1 MRTVSIGLATC
12 LCVLSASTLLA
23 TETENQGMSILP
35 TPGKVVIDGK
45 FDDWDLTGGIFAVN
59 DVENLRDQYG
69 VWFYAMYDAKN
80 IYLLAR
86 WNDPA
91 PMNNPGSSKGDMGFQ
106 GDCLQVRFI
115 THYEQKGKERV
126 THITAWRDRDGL
138 DVVDVAY
145 GRNFNEGGIRDAQE
159 KGAQQEFAVYQNGK
173 GYVQEIAIPW
183 AILTSDGQPLQP
195 GDQMRMALEPNYT
208 AGAAGRVTIKDIF
221 LPNIVPDRVFTFRA
235 YGQWGIATLEKT
247 GKLQP
252 RTLRL
257 ADHREFAVGMENG
270 LPAVDWAGLEAVREI
285 PGFKP
290 VRFTMPADGYVSLNI
305 YDKDGAVARHLL
317 NWAFYTKGEHEVKW
331 DGLTTPNWRTPGQ
344 PVEPGDYTWR
354 AITHPGIGLRLRGW
368 ACNGGN
374 APWDNGPSTNWGGD
388 HGVPHVCTTDGEKI
402 YLGWTGSE
410 AGRAVVACDLA
421 GNVQWKHTHGGMGG
435 AEQIAVDGG
444 IVFVLSH
451 GSTLYRLDTAK
462 GSYATW
468 KGKPEPAVSV
478 DSLWDAPAGM
488 PDRIEGMD
496 ARDGSLYITCSS
508 TSFRRNDVKDW
519 KSLLTK
525 IIKGDGMAAT
535 IREKVGDYWKR
546 RFTAW
551 GNGPANVDEFCA
563 SPNYYTPDFRDH
575 VIGILNAMLGDA
587 TVAPGAARLTGDRL
601 AQANRKT
608 IEQAFPG
615 EFIPLKTNFLAV
627 LDAQT
632 GKPQKFIELDLP
644 RFVRAA
650 SPKLVYVVTAG
661 GTMVTA
667 VDPTTG
673 VAKPAVT
680 GLTNAKGIAVDADGR
695 IYMSVDAPDHQVKV
709 FTADGKPAGG
719 ERLAEIGRKGGYP
732 PLGPWVSAGMR
743 NPAGMVVD
751 RDGKLWVMEATMQPK
766 RVSVWEAKSGK
777 LIREFFGPT
786 HYGASGGAINPRD
799 PNIMV
804 GEGCEWRIDPK
815 TGRAACLGIFE
826 QTIHKAAM
834 FGVGSNGRLYLAV
847 WSDIDII
854 HHFAFIR
861 IFERLGDGNY
871 ALRTAIRRGEKET
884 TFWADENGD
893 QQEQPG
899 ELTTYPAALLMH
911 GYLFVF
917 NVGADLSIC
926 ATDLAGKT
934 GMVIKVGGFTACGAP
949 KYDLAG
955 ARKLPALGGAMATG
969 DGKLVFDVKSGS
981 GAGDGIS
988 CYDVAS
994 GKMRWTYPNPFSGVH
1009 GSHAAPPPEPGLLR
1023 GVFGTVGTAVLPG
1036 PVNAIVVLN
1045 GNCGEW
1051 HLLTGDGFYLTKLFE
1066 GDPFKMAF
1074 PDQAVPGA
1082 ILDACPPGLGGEDF
1096 GGSMRQ
1102 GADGEV
1108 YIQAGKTALWNVEVV
1123 GLDQVKAIPGGTI
1136 PFSAAD
1142 VTMAQQF
1149 HDEQKQSAE
1158 GTKKFTVKKAT
1169 PAFTGSLDGDF
1180 RGADKLA
1187 FEKQRGSRVRVAA
1200 AWDDANLYVG
1210 WEVQDDTPWVNGADA
1225 PEFMYARGDTVD
1237 LQLGTDPK
1245 ADPKRGEPVKG
1256 DLRLSIGSFQGKPV
1270 AVVYRMVADEKH
1282 RKTFSSGVVKEY
1294 TMDSVLVL
1302 DGCKID
1308 VKVNGP
1314 GKQYVVEAAI
1324 PLAAL
1329 GLKPAD
1335 GLTLRGDFGVT
1346 HGDKAGADTALRTH
1360 WNNQQTGIVN
1370 DEVFELKMEPKNWG
1384 EMLFK

>member
-1 MRTVSIGLATC
+1 MRTMSLVLVAC
-12 LCVLSASTLLA
+12 LCVLSAAAAFA
-23 TETENQGMSILP
+23 TETENIGLSILP
-35 TPGKVVIDGK
+35 APGKVAIDAK
-45 FDDWDLTGGIFAVN
+45 FNDWDLTGGIFAVN

-69 VWFYAMYDAKN
+69 VWFHAMYDAQN
-80 IYLLAR
+80 VYLLAR

-91 PMNNPGSSKGDMGFQ
+91 PLNNPGSSKGDMGFQ

-126 THITAWRDRDGL
+126 THVTAWRDRDGL

-145 GRNFNEGGIRDAQE
+145 GRDFNEGGIRDAQE
-159 KGAQQEFAVYQNGK
+159 KGAQQEFSPYENGK
-173 GYVQEIAIPW
+173 GYVQEISIPW
-183 AILTSDGQPLQP
+183 SILTSDGQPLKS

-235 YGQWGIATLEKT
+235 YGQWGIATLEKA

-252 RTLRL
+252 RKLRL
-257 ADHREFAVGMENG
+257 ADHREFPVAIEDG
-270 LPAVDWAGLEAVREI
+270 LPAVDWTGLVAVKEI
-285 PGFKP
+285 AGFKP
-290 VRFTMPADGYVSLNI
+290 IKFTMPADGYVSLNI
-305 YDKDGAVARHLL
+305 YDRDGAVVRHLL

-344 PVEPGDYTWR
+344 PVEPGDCTWR

-435 AEQIAVDGG
+435 AEQIAVDAG

-451 GSTLYRLDTAK
+451 GSTLYLLDTAK
-462 GSYATW
+462 GSYANW
-468 KGKPEPAVSV
+468 QGKPEAATSVS
-478 DSLWDAPAGM
+478 SLWDTPAGM
-488 PDRIEGMD
+488 PDRVEGMD
-496 ARDGSLYITCSS
+496 ARDGSLFITCSS
-508 TSFRRNDVKDW
+508 ASFRRIDVKDW

-535 IREKVGDYWKR
+535 IREKLNDHWKR
-546 RFTAW
+546 RSAAW
-551 GNGPANVDEFCA
+551 GDGPASVDEFCA
-563 SPNYYTPDFRDH
+563 GPNYYTPDFRDN
-575 VIGILNAMLGDA
+575 VVGILNAMLGDA
-587 TVAPGAARLTGDRL
+587 TLTAGAAKLTGDRL
-601 AQANRKT
+601 AQSNRKA

-615 EFIPLKTNFLAV
+615 DFVPLRTNFLAV
-627 LDAQT
+627 LDAHT
-632 GKPQKFIELDLP
+632 GKPQRFIDLEIP

-650 SPKLVYVVTAG
+650 SPKLVYVVAAG
-661 GTMVTA
+661 GTMVMA
-667 VDPTTG
+667 VDPAAGT
-673 VAKPAVT
+673 AKPAIT
-680 GLTNAKGIAVDADGR
+680 GLANAKGIAVDADGR
-695 IYMSVDAPDHQVKV
+695 IYVSVGDPDHQVKV
-709 FTADGKPAGG
+709 FAPDGKPAG
-719 ERLAEIGRKGGYP
+719 ELGRKGGYP
-732 PLGPWVSAGMR
+732 PLGPWVSDGMR

-751 RDGKLWVMEATMQPK
+751 RAGKLWVMEATMHPK
-766 RVSVWEAKSGK
+766 RVSVWDAKSRK

-799 PNIMV
+799 PNVMV

-815 TGRAACLGIFE
+815 TGRETCLGVFDQSIHSAAIFGE
-826 QTIHKAAM
+826 
-834 FGVGSNGRLYLAV
+834 GSNGKLYLAALAGGEIKI
-847 WSDIDII
+847 W
-854 HHFAFIR
+854 
-861 IFERLGDGNY
+861 ERLGDGKY
-871 ALRTAIRRGEKET
+871 ARRSGIRRT
-884 TFWADENGD
+884 DADTAFWADENGD
-893 QQEQPG
+893 EREQPN
-899 ELTTYPAALLMH
+899 EVATHPTPLSMT
-911 GYLFVF
+911 GYLFIM
-917 NVGADLSIC
+917 NVGPDLSIS
-926 ATDLAGKT
+926 ATDGKAGT
-934 GMVIKVGGFTACGAP
+934 GMLIKVGGFTACGAP

-955 ARKLPALGGAMATG
+955 AKKLPPMGGAIATG
-969 DGKLVFDVKSGS
+969 DGKLVFSVKSGS
-981 GAGDGIS
+981 GPGDGIS
-988 CYDVAS
+988 CYDAAS
-994 GKMRWTYPNPFSGVH
+994 GKLKWSYPNPFSGVH

-1023 GVFGTVGTAVLPG
+1023 GVFGPVGTAVVPG
-1036 PVNAIVVLN
+1036 PVGAIVALN

-1051 HLLTGDGFYLTKLFE
+1051 HVLTGDGFYLTKLFE
-1066 GDPFKMAF
+1066 GDPFKMKF

-1102 GADGEV
+1102 GADGKV

-1123 GLDQVKAIPGGTI
+1123 GLDQVKAIPGRTI
-1136 PFSAAD
+1136 PFSADD
-1142 VTMAQQF
+1142 VNTARRF

-1158 GTKKFTVKKAT
+1158 GTKSFTVKKAT

-1180 RGADKLA
+1180 READKVA

-1200 AWDDANLYVG
+1200 AWDDASLYIG

-1237 LQLGTDPK
+1237 LQLGTDPN
-1245 ADPKRGEPVKG
+1245 ADPKRADPVKG
-1256 DLRLSIGSFQGKPV
+1256 DLRLSIGNLQGRPV
-1270 AVVYRMVADEKH
+1270 AVMYRKVADQKQP
-1282 RKTFSSGVVKEY
+1282 KTFSSGVVKEY
-1294 TMDSVLVL
+1294 TMDSVVVL
-1302 DGCKID
+1302 DGAKID
-1308 VKVNGP
+1308 AKVNGP
-1314 GKQYVVEAAI
+1314 GKLYVVEAAI
-1324 PLAAL
+1324 PLASL

-1335 GLTLRGDFGVT
+1335 GLAIRGDFGVT

-1384 EMLFK
+1384 ELQFRQ